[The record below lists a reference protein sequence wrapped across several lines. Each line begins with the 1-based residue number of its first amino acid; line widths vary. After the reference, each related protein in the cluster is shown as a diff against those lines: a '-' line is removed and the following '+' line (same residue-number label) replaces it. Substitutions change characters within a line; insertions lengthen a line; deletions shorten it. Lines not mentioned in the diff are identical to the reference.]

1 MDRPWVRTGIR
12 STWIHFVPRC
22 NTPVRPYP
30 RRVTFG
36 AAMHVLFIPKWYPGR
51 NDLQLGDFLR
61 KQAIAVARYARVSVL
76 HVAPLKEL
84 ERAETHELEE
94 QDGPWELHCYYRPS
108 TSSFAPLRKALNML
122 RYRRAVERGWKRVRA
137 ERGLPDLVHA
147 HVLLRPVLVAQMLQ
161 RRFGI
166 PYVVSEHS
174 SVFLDGIFVR
184 RSATYRW
191 LCRRGMRRAQAVSA
205 VSRWLADALVEH
217 GLCKDPMVLPNVV
230 PGLER
235 ALPPAG
241 TPGELLVVADLV
253 DRTKNVSGVLRALA
267 EARKQDERLRLTI
280 IGDGEDRAA
289 LEQLAEALHL
299 EGAVCFLGR
308 LANAGVLDHMAQH
321 WALVVNSNV
330 ETFSVVTGEALA
342 LGRPVIATRC
352 GGPTAF
358 ITPENGLLIDPR
370 DDAALAQAMLDLL
383 AKAEHFDPQVI
394 RSTVGERYS
403 SEAVGRTFHHFHQ
416 NAIGHG

>member
-1 MDRPWVRTGIR
+1 
-12 STWIHFVPRC
+12 
-22 NTPVRPYP
+22 
-30 RRVTFG
+30 
-36 AAMHVLFIPKWYPGR
+36 MHVLFIPKWYPGR
-51 NDLQLGDFLR
+51 NDPQLGDFLR
-61 KQAIAVARYARVSVL
+61 KQAIAVANYSHVSVL
-76 HVAPLKEL
+76 HVAALKGLEQAEKQEL
-84 ERAETHELEE
+84 TE

-108 TSSFAPLRKALNML
+108 SIPLAPLRKALNML

-137 ERGLPDLVHA
+137 ERGMPDLVHA
-147 HVLLRPVLVAQMLQ
+147 HVLLRPVLVARMLE

-174 SVFLDGIFVR
+174 SVFMDGSYAR
-184 RSATYRW
+184 RSAMYRW
-191 LCRRGMRRAQAVSA
+191 LCRRGMRGAKAVSA
-205 VSRWLADALVEH
+205 VSRWLADALAEH
-217 GLCKDPMVLPNVV
+217 GLCADTVLLPNVV

-235 ALPPAG
+235 TLPSAG
-241 TPGELLVVADLV
+241 TPGDLLVVADLV

-267 EARKQDERLRLTI
+267 EARKKDVRLRLSI

-289 LEQLAEALHL
+289 LEHMAERLQLK
-299 EGAVCFLGR
+299 GAVRFLGR
-308 LANAGVLDHMAQH
+308 LANAEVLDQIAKH

-358 ITPENGLLIDPR
+358 ITPENGLLIEPR
-370 DDAALAQAMLDLL
+370 DDAALAQAMLHLL
-383 AKAEHFDPQVI
+383 ANAERFEPQVI

-403 SEAVGRTFHHFHQ
+403 SQAVGRIFHHFHQ
-416 NAIGHG
+416 NAIGHA